1 MDENEFR
8 EWLKSNGKNKRVISD
23 SISRMRTLQR
33 ELGVNLEN
41 EYKKDKCETIM
52 RALAIDKGE
61 NDIMKQY
68 GAVNLPIGKF
78 TLGAYR
84 YSLKNYISYKNS
96 SK

>member
-1 MDENEFR
+1 MNENEFR
-8 EWLKSNGKNKRVISD
+8 EWLKSNGKNKRVIGD
-23 SISRMRTLQR
+23 SVSRMRTLQR

-52 RALAIDKGE
+52 RALTIDKGE

-68 GAVNLPIGKF
+68 GAVSLPIGKF

>member
-1 MDENEFR
+1 MNENEFR
-8 EWLKSNGKNKRVISD
+8 GWLESSGKNKRVIGD
-23 SISRMRTLQR
+23 SVSRMRTLQR

-52 RALAIDKGE
+52 RALTIDKGD
-61 NDIMKQY
+61 NYIMKKY
-68 GAVNLPIGKF
+68 GEVNLPIGKF

-84 YSLKNYISYKNS
+84 YSLKNYINYKNS